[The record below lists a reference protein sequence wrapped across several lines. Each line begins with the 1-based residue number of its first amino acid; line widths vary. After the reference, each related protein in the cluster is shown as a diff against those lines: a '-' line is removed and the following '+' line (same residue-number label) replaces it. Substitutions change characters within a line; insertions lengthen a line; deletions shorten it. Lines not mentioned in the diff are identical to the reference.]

1 MEGKMKDEMRD
12 SERVMEMFQVT
23 FLFVLQI
30 YSGIL
35 EHRAELWGIKSE
47 ETMN

>member
-1 MEGKMKDEMRD
+1 MEEKMKDEMRD

-30 YSGIL
+30 YSVFWSIEQNYG
-35 EHRAELWGIKSE
+35 G
-47 ETMN
+47 